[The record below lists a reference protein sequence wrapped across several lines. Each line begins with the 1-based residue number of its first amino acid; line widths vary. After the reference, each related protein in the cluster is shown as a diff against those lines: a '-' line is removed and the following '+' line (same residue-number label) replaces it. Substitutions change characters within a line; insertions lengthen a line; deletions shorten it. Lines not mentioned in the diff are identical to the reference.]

1 VRSGNL
7 AVNLRP
13 YRVESSRRFSLRDH
27 EPSFVPRG
35 TTRESAEQVLAS
47 HIEQL
52 RALQDK
58 LYAEHRWSL
67 LLILQGMDAA
77 GKDSTIKHV
86 MFGVNPQSCE
96 VHSFKSPSDEEL
108 DHDYLWRT
116 SVRLPR
122 RGHIGIFNRSYYEE
136 VLVVRVHDELLVTER
151 LADRLVTKKIW
162 RERFEDMVAYERHLA
177 RNGTV
182 IVKVFLHISKDEQ
195 RQRLLQ
201 RINDSRKNWKL
212 SAQDIAERKLWKH
225 YMRAYEDAIRRT
237 STDVA
242 PWYVVPADH
251 KWWARTVVGGI
262 LVDTLDRLDLRYPK
276 VTGAKRRELREIAT
290 VLEKDG
296 SSDR

>member
-1 VRSGNL
+1 MDAPG
-7 AVNLRP
+7 
-13 YRVESSRRFSLRDH
+13 RFSLRDH
-27 EPSFVPRG
+27 DPSFVPRG
-35 TTRESAEQVLAS
+35 ITRESAQQLLS
-47 HIEQL
+47 RHIEQL

-96 VHSFKSPSDEEL
+96 VHSFKAPSDEEL
-108 DHDYLWRT
+108 DHDFLWRT

-136 VLVVRVHDELLVTER
+136 VLVVRVHEKLLDAER
-151 LADRLVTKKIW
+151 LPDSLVSKRVW
-162 RERFEDMVAYERHLA
+162 RERFEDVVAYERHLA

-182 IVKVFLHISKDEQ
+182 VVKVFLHISKDEQ

-201 RINDSRKNWKL
+201 RIEDPRKNWKL
-212 SAQDIAERKLWKH
+212 SAQDIDERKLWKN
-225 YMRAYEDAIRRT
+225 YMRAYEDAIRKT

-251 KWWARTVVGGI
+251 KWWARTVVGEI
-262 LVDTLDRLDLRYPK
+262 LVDTLKRLDLRYPK
-276 VTGAKRRELREIAT
+276 VSAAKRLELRAVAET
-290 VLEKDG
+290 LEAG
-296 SSDR
+296 G

>member
-1 VRSGNL
+1 MD
-7 AVNLRP
+7 P
-13 YRVESSRRFSLRDH
+13 SRRFSLGDH
-27 EPSFVPRG
+27 DPSHVPRG
-35 TTRESAEQVLAS
+35 ITRESAQQLLTG

-96 VHSFKSPSDEEL
+96 VHAFKAPSDEEL

-136 VLVVRVHDELLVTER
+136 VLVVRVHQELLETER
-151 LADRLVTKKIW
+151 LPDRLVTKRVW
-162 RERFEDMVAYERHLA
+162 RERFEDIMAHERQLA

-182 IVKVFLHISKDEQ
+182 VVKVFLHISKEEQ
-195 RQRLLQ
+195 RKRLLE
-201 RINDSRKNWKL
+201 RIEEPGKNWKL
-212 SAQDIAERKLWKH
+212 STQDIQERKLWKR

-262 LVDTLDRLDLRYPK
+262 LVDTLDRLDPRYPK
-276 VTGAKRRELREIAT
+276 VSSEKRRELRRIAG
-290 VLEKDG
+290 VLQKED
-296 SSDR
+296 

>member
-13 YRVESSRRFSLRDH
+13 YRVDSSRRFSLRDH
-27 EPSFVPRG
+27 DPSFVPRG

-296 SSDR
+296 

>member
-1 VRSGNL
+1 M
-7 AVNLRP
+7 
-13 YRVESSRRFSLRDH
+13 
-27 EPSFVPRG
+27 PRG
-35 TTRESAEQVLAS
+35 VTRESAEQLLAG

-96 VHSFKSPSDEEL
+96 VHSFKAPSDEEL

-116 SVRLPR
+116 SVHLPR

-136 VLVVRVHDELLVTER
+136 VLVVRVHEELVETER
-151 LADRLVTKKIW
+151 LPDPLMTKRLW
-162 RERFEDMVAYERHLA
+162 RERFEDIVAHERHLA

-182 IVKVFLHISKDEQ
+182 IVKIFLHISKDEQ

-212 SAQDIAERKLWKH
+212 SAQDIAERKLWKK

-251 KWWARTVVGGI
+251 KWWARTVVGGV

-276 VTGAKRRELREIAT
+276 VSADKRRELREIAR
-290 VLEKDG
+290 VLQEEA
-296 SSDR
+296 

>member
-13 YRVESSRRFSLRDH
+13 YRVDSSRRFSLRDH
-27 EPSFVPRG
+27 DPSFVPRG
-35 TTRESAEQVLAS
+35 TTRESAEQVLTS

-212 SAQDIAERKLWKH
+212 SAQDIAERKLWTH

-296 SSDR
+296 

>member
-1 VRSGNL
+1 
-7 AVNLRP
+7 
-13 YRVESSRRFSLRDH
+13 
-27 EPSFVPRG
+27 VPRG
-35 TTRESAEQVLAS
+35 ITRESAQQLLAAQV
-47 HIEQL
+47 EQL

-86 MFGVNPQSCE
+86 MSGVNPQSCE
-96 VHSFKSPSDEEL
+96 VHSFKAPSDEEL

-136 VLVVRVHDELLVTER
+136 VLVVRVHQELLESER
-151 LADRLVTKKIW
+151 LPDRLVTKHAW
-162 RERFEDMVAYERHLA
+162 RERFEDIVAHERHLA

-182 IVKVFLHISKDEQ
+182 VVKVFLHISKDEQ
-195 RQRLLQ
+195 RKRLLA
-201 RINDSRKNWKL
+201 RINDRGKNWKL
-212 SAQDIAERKLWKH
+212 STQDIEERKLWKD
-225 YMRAYEDAIRRT
+225 YMRAYDDAIRHT

-242 PWYVVPADH
+242 PWYVVPANH

-262 LVDTLDRLDLRYPK
+262 LVDTLDRLDLRYPRIDR
-276 VTGAKRRELREIAT
+276 AKRLELRRIAEI
-290 VLEKDG
+290 LEKEREQSRPVPL
-296 SSDR
+296 SSVTELER

>member
-1 VRSGNL
+1 
-7 AVNLRP
+7 
-13 YRVESSRRFSLRDH
+13 
-27 EPSFVPRG
+27 VPRG
-35 TTRESAEQVLAS
+35 TTRESAGRLLAG

-52 RALQDK
+52 RALQDT

-86 MFGVNPQSCE
+86 MSGVNPQSCE
-96 VHSFKSPSDEEL
+96 VHSFKAPSDEEL

-116 SVRLPR
+116 AVRLPR

-136 VLVVRVHDELLVTER
+136 ALVVRVHEELLAIER
-151 LADRLVTKKIW
+151 LADRLVTKRIW
-162 RERFEDMVAYERHLA
+162 RERFEDIVAHERHLS

-182 IVKVFLHISKDEQ
+182 IVKIFLHISKDEQ

-201 RINDSRKNWKL
+201 RIDDSRKNWKL
-212 SAQDIAERKLWKH
+212 TAQDIAERKLWRH

-251 KWWARTVVGGI
+251 KWWARAVVGGI

-276 VTGAKRRELREIAT
+276 VSAAKRRELRRIGK
-290 VLEKDG
+290 VLETAG
-296 SSDR
+296 